1 MPIIPAQGDRTI
13 GIDDG
18 LTAYW
23 IVPPSPHGPLGF
35 GVTAW
40 LFDDA
45 VQIIRAI
52 GYGEYL
58 PDDLNTLTVKKGITV
73 AKLDQPHVV
82 ANMGPIVVRGMWYPF
97 VTIGVPAWAEE
108 RLARRGTEQESHLGL
123 PSSGG
128 PVSWS

>member
-1 MPIIPAQGDRTI
+1 MPNIPAQGDRTI

-23 IVPPSPHGPLGF
+23 IVPPSLHGPRGF

-40 LFDDA
+40 SFDDA
-45 VQIIRAI
+45 VQIIRAL
-52 GYGEYL
+52 GYGGYL

-82 ANMGPIVVRGMWYPF
+82 ANIGPIVVMGMWYPF
-97 VTIGVPAWAEE
+97 VAIGVPAWAEE
-108 RLARRGTEQESHLGL
+108 RLARRAELNKGSI
-123 PSSGG
+123 
-128 PVSWS
+128 